1 MDYITL
7 NNRIKDIFNEDW
19 LTDSQ
24 REVYKTVLEKYQTH
38 KIINIYGDSGTG
50 KTFLGWNIAKAMSAS
65 YTSSIEDNELKAI
78 VVLDNWSHKKQDVR
92 NILPIMHLNGIK
104 KVILITE
111 KKVKDDVISL
121 ELLLTE
127 SDKVKFKNNLWKN
140 FNLVFEKERLNDN
153 LHSLIKANIR

>member
-7 NNRIKDIFNEDW
+7 TNRIKEIFNENW

-24 REVYKTVLEKYQTH
+24 NNIYKIVLLKYQTH
-38 KIINIYGDSGTG
+38 KIVNIFGEVGTG

-65 YTSSIEDNELKAI
+65 YTSNIEDVGLKSI

-104 KVILITE
+104 KVILLTE
-111 KKVKDDVISL
+111 KEVKDDIVSL

-127 SDKVKFKNNLWKN
+127 NDKTKFKNTLWKH
-140 FNLVFEKERLNDN
+140 FDLKFDKEKANHN
-153 LHSLIKANIR
+153 LHSLIKANIG